1 MKCPKCGIEL
11 YETDPGCVV
20 CEPEKFPDPT
30 AEEMLAMELGAHRFF
45 AGIGDDGYAKKIS
58 GRILAA
64 FRALREERDAA
75 EAASEVL
82 AQAAKNVVLD
92 EICTCP
98 ENSPTCR
105 MPELIEAVAAY
116 RASKRKDSFRKE

>member
-1 MKCPKCGIEL
+1 MTDLDRIEQIIENS
-11 YETDPGCVV
+11 YEVQERKDS
-20 CEPEKFPDPT
+20 
-30 AEEMLAMELGAHRFF
+30 L
-45 AGIGDDGYAKKIS
+45 
-58 GRILAA
+58 LAA
-64 FRALREERDAA
+64 FRGLREERDAA

-116 RASKRKDSFRKE
+116 RASKRKGSFRKE